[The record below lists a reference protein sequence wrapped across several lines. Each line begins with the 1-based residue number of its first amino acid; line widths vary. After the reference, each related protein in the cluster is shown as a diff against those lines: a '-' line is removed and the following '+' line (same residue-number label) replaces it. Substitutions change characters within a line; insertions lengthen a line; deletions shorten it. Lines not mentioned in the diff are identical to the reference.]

1 MIDYHSKVTF
11 NIDDIKLSYKQKFF
25 LKGLFLLKIFKAKKI
40 ITMNPRNPEA
50 QYMSV
55 LDGKIV
61 QVGDL
66 NTIKPEGK
74 YELDKSFEN
83 YVLMPGLVEGHS
95 HLFEGALWSKLYC
108 GYFDRQK
115 PDGTMSL
122 GIKNVKELVQTL
134 KHENENLIGP
144 ERTISRMGIRPNLF

>member
-40 ITMNPRNPEA
+40 ITMNRRNPEA

-83 YVLMPGLVEGHS
+83 YVLMPGLVEGHVVFLS
-95 HLFEGALWSKLYC
+95 VFDLKPHLVFFCLTLCLQNKL
-108 GYFDRQK
+108 GLIPILLMVRSG
-115 PDGTMSL
+115 PILSL
-122 GIKNVKELVQTL
+122 I
-134 KHENENLIGP
+134 HI
-144 ERTISRMGIRPNLF
+144 

>member
-11 NIDDIKLSYKQKFF
+11 NVDDIKLSYKQKFF

-61 QVGDL
+61 QVGHL

-74 YELDKSFEN
+74 YELDKRFEN

-122 GIKNVKELVQTL
+122 GIKNVKDLVQML
-134 KHENENLIGP
+134 KH
-144 ERTISRMGIRPNLF
+144 